1 MPSTSTLTSS
11 EKSLIKKHGPTGSGD
26 KIHAAAIG
34 RVYYAYPD
42 PAKWSYSGISGAITF
57 GWGQGGGW
65 LKVIDLA
72 VRLSLMFTLTR
83 KLTRLVDIQG
93 TRGNIWQ
100 HGIVDDMNYYQ
111 DRTFFHTFPSDVS
124 KEP

>member
-72 VRLSLMFTLTR
+72 VRLSLIIHSDEEIDESGVCREREVIF
-83 KLTRLVDIQG
+83 
-93 TRGNIWQ
+93 GNMESSTI
-100 HGIVDDMNYYQ
+100 
-111 DRTFFHTFPSDVS
+111 
-124 KEP
+124 

>member
-72 VRLSLMFTLTR
+72 VRLLLIAHSDEEIDETGRNT
-83 KLTRLVDIQG
+83 
-93 TRGNIWQ
+93 GNE
-100 HGIVDDMNYYQ
+100 
-111 DRTFFHTFPSDVS
+111 R
-124 KEP
+124 

>member
-1 MPSTSTLTSS
+1 MPSNSSLTSS

-34 RVYYAYPD
+34 RLYYAYPD
-42 PAKWSYSGISGAITF
+42 PAKWSYSGISGAVVF

-72 VRLSLMFTLTR
+72 VSFATCRVWNVAAR
-83 KLTRLVDIQG
+83 A
-93 TRGNIWQ
+93 
-100 HGIVDDMNYYQ
+100 Y
-111 DRTFFHTFPSDVS
+111 RTSETM
-124 KEP
+124 